1 MSGRRPAGPGGG
13 RTDGG
18 TLSLRTRLLVAL
30 LALVAVGLVVAGVAT
45 YVSLRGFLLERVDAQ
60 LLDARIPMTMAL
72 TNSAGVSGLPGGPGG
87 NPGGANLPPGTYG
100 QLRDSSGNVIN
111 AGSFAYGQTD
121 VPTPVLPS
129 PLPVPSGGDY
139 RVFTAKSTAS
149 GQSSGFRV
157 LVENV
162 PSAARIL
169 VIAIPLNETRQTLG
183 RLVVIEVVVSLAV
196 LAALAVAAWFL
207 IKRDLRPLE
216 TMAVTADAIAAG
228 DLARRV
234 QPAEPRTEVGRLGLS
249 LNTMLSRIEEAFAER
264 AATEEKLRRF
274 LADASHEL
282 RTPLTSIRGYSEVF
296 DRAKDDPEN
305 LALAMRRIEEESKRM
320 GVMVEDLLVLARLG
334 EGREP
339 ERAPVDL
346 ARIVDDAVS
355 DARAAS
361 PARDIV
367 LERVEAADVLGDDHQ
382 LRQVVANLLGNAL
395 RHTPDEAQIRL
406 TLRAGDGRAT
416 LAVADDGPGLE
427 ADVAAKVFEPFFRAD
442 RSRARE
448 TGGAGLGLAIVAAI
462 VEAHD
467 GGVQLDTAP
476 GAGATFTVT
485 LPLIGAEA

>member
-1 MSGRRPAGPGGG
+1 MSGRRPAGPSGG
-13 RTDGG
+13 RTDGDL
-18 TLSLRTRLLVAL
+18 LSLRTRLL
-30 LALVAVGLVVAGVAT
+30 LAILGLVAAGLVVAGVVT

-60 LLDARIPMTMAL
+60 LRDARVPMAMAL

-87 NPGGANLPPGTYG
+87 APGGANLPPGTYG
-100 QLRDSSGNVIN
+100 QLRDSTGNVLN
-111 AGSFAYGQTD
+111 AVSFAYGQTD
-121 VPTPVLPS
+121 LPTPVLPN
-129 PLPVPSGGDY
+129 PLPVPSGADY
-139 RVFTAKSTAS
+139 QVFSAKATS
-149 GQSSGFRV
+149 GGQTSGFRV

-162 PSAARIL
+162 PGAARVL
-169 VIAIPLNETRQTLG
+169 VVAIPLNETRQTLG
-183 RLVVIEVVVSLAV
+183 RLVVIEVVVSLVV
-196 LAALAVAAWFL
+196 LAALAAAAWWL

-296 DRAKDDPEN
+296 ERAKDDPEN
-305 LALAMRRIEEESKRM
+305 LELAMRRIEEESKRM
-320 GVMVEDLLVLARLG
+320 GVMVEELLVLARLG

-346 ARIVDDAVS
+346 ARVVDDAVN
-355 DARAAS
+355 DARAAA
-361 PARDIV
+361 PARDIT
-367 LERVEAADVLGDDHQ
+367 LERAETADVLGDDHQ

-395 RHTPDEAQIRL
+395 RHTPDDARIRV
-406 TLRAGDGRAT
+406 TLRAADGRAT

-427 ADVAAKVFEPFFRAD
+427 PDVAAKVFEPFFRAD
-442 RSRARE
+442 ESRARQ

-467 GGVQLDTAP
+467 GGVRLDTAP

-485 LPLIGAEA
+485 LPLLAAHA

>member
-1 MSGRRPAGPGGG
+1 V
-13 RTDGG
+13 
-18 TLSLRTRLLVAL
+18 SLRTRLLVAVLACVAAGL
-30 LALVAVGLVVAGVAT
+30 LVAGVAT

-60 LLDARIPMTMAL
+60 LQDARFPMASAL
-72 TNSAGVSGLPGGPGG
+72 TDSAGVSGLPSGPGG

-100 QLRDSSGNVIN
+100 QLRDSAGNIIS
-111 AGSFAYGQTD
+111 AGTFDYGQTNL
-121 VPTPVLPS
+121 PTPVLPAS
-129 PLPVPSGGDY
+129 LPVPSGANF
-139 RVFTAKSTAS
+139 RIFTAKATS
-149 GQSSGFRV
+149 GGSGFRV

-162 PSAARIL
+162 PGAARVL
-169 VIAIPLNETRQTLG
+169 VVAIPLNETRQTLT
-183 RLVVIEVVVSLAV
+183 RLLTVEAIVSLVV
-196 LAALAVAAWFL
+196 LAALAAAAWWL

-296 DRAKDDPEN
+296 DRAKDDPED
-305 LALAMRRIEEESKRM
+305 LELAMRRIEEESKRM
-320 GVMVEDLLVLARLG
+320 GVMVEELLVLARLG

-339 ERAPVDL
+339 ERTPVDL
-346 ARIVDDAVS
+346 ARVVDDAVS
-355 DARAAS
+355 DARASA
-361 PARDIV
+361 PDRDLV
-367 LERVEAADVLGDDHQ
+367 LERAEAVDVLGDDHQ

-395 RHTPDEAQIRL
+395 RHTPAEAQVRVRL
-406 TLRAGDGRAT
+406 SARDGCAT
-416 LAVADDGPGLE
+416 LDVADDGPGLE
-427 ADVAAKVFEPFFRAD
+427 PDVAAKVFEPFYRAD
-442 RSRARE
+442 ESRARQ

-462 VEAHD
+462 VEAH
-467 GGVQLDTAP
+467 GGTVRLATAP

-485 LPLIGAEA
+485 LPLVGAQAQPAVD

>member
-1 MSGRRPAGPGGG
+1 M
-13 RTDGG
+13 
-18 TLSLRTRLLVAL
+18 SLRTRLLLAVLACVAAGL
-30 LALVAVGLVVAGVAT
+30 LVAGVAT
-45 YVSLRGFLLERVDAQ
+45 YLSLRGFLLERVDAQ
-60 LLDARIPMTMAL
+60 LLDARVPMAMAL
-72 TNSAGVSGLPGGPGG
+72 TDSAGVSGLPAGPGG

-100 QLRDSSGNVIN
+100 QLRDSDGNVIN
-111 AGSFAYGQTD
+111 AGTFDYGQTD
-121 VPTPVLPS
+121 LPTPVLATS
-129 PLPVPSGGDY
+129 LSVPSGANY
-139 RVFTAKSTAS
+139 RIFTAKATS
-149 GQSSGFRV
+149 GGSGFRV

-162 PSAARIL
+162 PGAARVL
-169 VIAIPLNETRQTLG
+169 VVAIPLNETRQTLS
-183 RLVVIEVVVSLAV
+183 RLVVIEVVVSLVV
-196 LAALAVAAWFL
+196 LGALAVAAWLL

-296 DRAKDDPEN
+296 ERAKDDPED
-305 LALAMRRIEEESKRM
+305 LELAMRRIEEESKRM
-320 GVMVEDLLVLARLG
+320 GVMVEELLVLARLG

-346 ARIVDDAVS
+346 ARVVDDCVS
-355 DARAAS
+355 DARTAS
-361 PARDIV
+361 PARDIELV
-367 LERVEAADVLGDDHQ
+367 RPETADVLGDDHQ
-382 LRQVVANLLGNAL
+382 LRQVVANLLSNAV
-395 RHTPDEAQIRL
+395 RHTPDSARIRVTL
-406 TLRAGDGRAT
+406 TTGDGRAH
-416 LAVADDGPGLE
+416 LAVADDGPGLD

-442 RSRARE
+442 ESRARQ

-462 VEAHD
+462 VEAHG
-467 GGVQLDTAP
+467 GGVRLDTAP

-485 LPLIGAEA
+485 LPLLSAQA

>member
-1 MSGRRPAGPGGG
+1 M
-13 RTDGG
+13 
-18 TLSLRTRLLVAL
+18 SLRTRLLLAVLACVAAGL
-30 LALVAVGLVVAGVAT
+30 LVAGVAT
-45 YVSLRGFLLERVDAQ
+45 YLSLRGFLLERVDAQ
-60 LLDARIPMTMAL
+60 LQDARFPMASAL
-72 TNSAGVSGLPGGPGG
+72 TDSAGVLGLPSGPGG
-87 NPGGANLPPGTYG
+87 GPGGANLPPGTYG
-100 QLRDSSGNVIN
+100 QLRDTSGNVIS
-111 AGSFAYGQTD
+111 AGSFDYGQTD
-121 VPTPVLPS
+121 LPTPALPAS
-129 PLPVPSGGDY
+129 LSVPSGAGY
-139 RVFTAKSTAS
+139 RIFTAKATL
-149 GQSSGFRV
+149 GGSGFRV

-162 PSAARIL
+162 PGASRVLI
-169 VIAIPLNETRQTLG
+169 VAIPLNETRQTLG
-183 RLVVIEVVVSLAV
+183 RLVAIEVVVSLVV
-196 LAALAVAAWFL
+196 LGALAVAAWLL

-216 TMAVTADAIAAG
+216 AMAVTADAIAAG

-296 DRAKDDPEN
+296 ERAKDDPED
-305 LALAMRRIEEESKRM
+305 LELAMRRIEEESKRM
-320 GVMVEDLLVLARLG
+320 GVMVEELLVLARLG

-346 ARIVDDAVS
+346 ARVVDDAVS
-355 DARAAS
+355 DARAAA

-367 LERVEAADVLGDDHQ
+367 LERAAAVDVLGDDHQ

-395 RHTPDEAQIRL
+395 RHTPSEAHVRVL
-406 TLRAGDGRAT
+406 LSARDGYAT
-416 LAVADDGPGLE
+416 LTVADDGPGLE
-427 ADVAAKVFEPFFRAD
+427 PDVAAKVFEPFYRAD
-442 RSRARE
+442 ESRARQ

-467 GGVQLDTAP
+467 GTVRLDTAP

-485 LPLIGAEA
+485 LPLLGAEARPESS